1 MINSIP
7 KRILPT
13 IIFAQFA
20 GTSLWFAGNAIL
32 KDLQIDWQLPS
43 DALASI
49 TSAVQLGFILG
60 TFLFALL
67 SIADRFKPSRVFFVC
82 ALIGALLNVSITIIP
97 PSYFL
102 LLTTRFLTGF
112 FLAGIYPVGMKIAS
126 DWFGGKLGKALGY
139 LVGALV
145 IGTAFPHLINYLGRD
160 FSWNYV
166 LIGTSILAISG
177 GLCILFFVD
186 DGPFRKKG
194 TVFSPNQIKTIFKE
208 KKFRSA
214 AFGYFGH
221 MWELYT
227 FWAFVPVILHFYNVS
242 QQQHIDVSLWSFI
255 IIGSGAVAS
264 ALGGIYSIKFGSAK
278 SAFVFL
284 LISGICCL
292 LSPLIFELP
301 SDMFLTILTLWG
313 FAVVGDSAQF
323 SSLNAQTAP
332 PELIGTALT
341 IVVSIGFLIT
351 IPSLQLL
358 SYLDS
363 IMETKWIFLVL
374 VIGPLFGLYHTY
386 KLTLKK

>member
-1 MINSIP
+1 MNPKVP

-43 DALASI
+43 DALASV
-49 TSAVQLGFILG
+49 TSAVQFGFILG
-60 TFLFALL
+60 TFVFALL

-82 ALIGALLNVSITIIP
+82 AIIGALINVSITIIP
-97 PSYFL
+97 GSYL
-102 LLTTRFLTGF
+102 LLLITRFLTGF

-126 DWFGGKLGKALGY
+126 DWYGGKLGKALGY

-145 IGTAFPHLINYLGRD
+145 IGTAIPHLINYMGGNL
-160 FSWNYV
+160 SWNYV
-166 LIGTSILAISG
+166 LTVTSLLAITG
-177 GLCILFFVD
+177 AFGLLFLVG
-186 DGPFRKKG
+186 DGPYRKTGSK
-194 TVFSPNQIKTIFKE
+194 FSPKQIKSIFNNKS
-208 KKFRSA
+208 FRSA

-221 MWELYT
+221 MWELYA
-227 FWAFVPVILHFYNVS
+227 FWAFVPVILTYYNS
-242 QQQHIDVSLWSFI
+242 TQHAFIDVSLWSFI
-255 IIGSGAVAS
+255 IIGAGAIAS
-264 ALGGIYSIKFGSAK
+264 AIGGIYAIKFGSAK
-278 SAFVFL
+278 AAFIFL

-292 LSPLIFELP
+292 LSPIFFELP
-301 SDMFLTILTLWG
+301 PVIFLSILTLWG

-332 PELIGTALT
+332 PELVGTALT

-351 IPSLQLL
+351 IPSIQLL

-363 IMETKWIFLVL
+363 IMATKWIFLVL
-374 VIGPLFGLYHTY
+374 VIGPLFGLINTQF
-386 KLTLKK
+386 LLNKK